1 MQIKRKI
8 TINNNIYIIY
18 FDVEYKTSNIK
29 DIPKLSLKNFENDYF
44 DGGDLSELLTLV
56 EKNYHVIKFNENI
69 EFMNIIL
76 YIYQCVPILSAI
88 EEVTSYDDC
97 FISREEID
105 EFIKRFNINFEVN
118 DHFKLSN
125 QSTWKF

>member
-56 EKNYHVIKFNENI
+56 EKNYHEIKFNENI

-97 FISREEID
+97 FISSEEID
-105 EFIKRFNINFEVN
+105 EFIKMFNIDFKIN
-118 DHFKLSN
+118 DHFN
-125 QSTWKF
+125 

>member
-1 MQIKRKI
+1 MQVKRKI
-8 TINNNIYIIY
+8 TINNNTYIIY
-18 FDVEYKTSNIK
+18 FDIEYKNSNIK

-56 EKNYHVIKFNENI
+56 EKNYHEIKFNENI

-88 EEVTSYDDC
+88 EEVTSHDNC

-118 DHFKLSN
+118 DHFKLSD

>member
-8 TINNNIYIIY
+8 TINNNKYIIY

-29 DIPKLSLKNFENDYF
+29 DVPELCFKKDKYGFF
-44 DGGDLSELLTLV
+44 DGGDVSELLTLV
-56 EKNYHVIKFNENI
+56 EKNYHEIKFNENI

-88 EEVTSYDDC
+88 EEVTSFDNC
-97 FISREEID
+97 FITREEID
-105 EFIKRFNINFEVN
+105 EFIRRFNIDFEVN
-118 DHFKLSN
+118 DHFKLSDN
-125 QSTWKF
+125 STWKF

>member
-56 EKNYHVIKFNENI
+56 EKNYHEIKFNENI

-76 YIYQCVPILSAI
+76 YIYRCVPILSAI

-97 FISREEID
+97 FISSEEID
-105 EFIKRFNINFEVN
+105 EFIKMFNIDFKIN
-118 DHFKLSN
+118 DHFKLSD

>member
-8 TINNNIYIIY
+8 TINNNKYVIY

-29 DIPKLSLKNFENDYF
+29 DVPELCFKKDEYGFF
-44 DGGDLSELLTLV
+44 DGGDIGELLTLV
-56 EKNYHVIKFNENI
+56 EKNYHEIKFNENI

-88 EEVTSYDDC
+88 EEVTSIDNC
-97 FISREEID
+97 FITREEID
-105 EFIKRFNINFEVN
+105 EFINRFNINFEVN
-118 DHFKLSN
+118 DHFKLSDH
-125 QSTWKF
+125 STWKF

>member
-1 MQIKRKI
+1 MQVKRKI
-8 TINNNIYIIY
+8 TINNNTYIIY
-18 FDVEYKTSNIK
+18 FDIEYKNSNIK

-56 EKNYHVIKFNENI
+56 EKNYHEIKFNENI

-97 FISREEID
+97 FISSEEID
-105 EFIKRFNINFEVN
+105 EFIKMFNIDFKIN
-118 DHFKLSN
+118 DHFKLSDH
-125 QSTWKF
+125 STWKF